1 MSFEPRTEP
10 MQTRCGTV
18 VIIDDTNADEPDEE
32 FAVRITAAAPVGDTT
47 ENNETCITI
56 IDNDRKFA
64 EHLCYSSNST
74 THTPTL

>member
-1 MSFEPRTEP
+1 

-18 VIIDDTNADEPDEE
+18 VIIDDTADEPDEE
-32 FAVRITAAAPVGDTT
+32 FALRITDIFPVGATTT

>member
-1 MSFEPRTEP
+1 

-18 VIIDDTNADEPDEE
+18 VIIDDTDADEPDEE
-32 FAVRITAAAPVGDTT
+32 FAVRLRAVVPVGNIT
-47 ENNETCITI
+47 EDETCITI

-64 EHLCYSSNST
+64 EHLCYSSNSI